1 MAQYTVQSPDGNTIV
16 IEGPEGASQA
26 DVIAKAQELYKG
38 PQASVS
44 VSQPSAPVVQPPV
57 MLPPENPVWQSTGGG
72 AAMGRPRFIDR
83 TNIQPEPRPLESA
96 LAGVTKS
103 VIDPVVGAAQLA
115 TGGNLGT
122 SEFAQNLAQ
131 QAKPYE
137 EANPASYVGG
147 RIGGAVLPGVGM
159 AKSIGMIPSFARA
172 NALPAGA
179 GLGSNIAQGL
189 TFGATSG
196 ALTPEETGK
205 TGGDLYAEQ
214 LRKAT
219 VDAAIGGAIPVAGK
233 ALSVGNKALGL
244 NIGTKFA
251 NAPSAQEL
259 ADESKRLFTQAK
271 QSGVELNTKEFTST
285 MKTIGNDLRQEGYDP
300 DLYPKVAVALK
311 QLQSKTPKDFA
322 ELSTLRKFIQGAQ
335 KSTDEQEKRLGSILK
350 TEFDNY
356 VATIPETSIVGGSK
370 EGLTAWKQARDTYS
384 KMSKAEVFD
393 DMLANAQLDKSKFSM
408 SGIENSLSQQL
419 RQLAKSDRKMRLFT
433 ATEQQAIRDAA
444 EGSNVQNV
452 LRFFGKFAPTSTVG
466 AITPLLVTA
475 ANPIVGT
482 TLAAGALGSRAAA
495 TQIRKASVNKLAAMM
510 RAGAAPEV
518 INQQRMTPEQQRMA
532 RLLMTQMLGTAT
544 NQQGD

>member
-26 DVIAKAQELYKG
+26 DVIAKAQELYKS
-38 PQASVS
+38 PQASVN
-44 VSQPSAPVVQPPV
+44 VSQPSAPVVQT
-57 MLPPENPVWQSTGGG
+57 PENPVWESTGGG
-72 AAMGRPRFIDR
+72 AAMGRPRFTNR
-83 TNIQPEPRPLESA
+83 TNIQPEPRPLESV
-96 LAGVTKS
+96 LAGATKS
-103 VIDPVVGAAQLA
+103 FIDPVVAATQLA

-122 SEFAQNLAQ
+122 SQFAQNLAQ
-131 QAKPYE
+131 QTKPYE
-137 EANPASYVGG
+137 EANPEAYIGG
-147 RIGGAVLPGVGM
+147 RIGGAVLP
-159 AKSIGMIPSFARA
+159 S
-172 NALPAGA
+172 GA
-179 GLGSNIAQGL
+179 SLGSNIAQGVA
-189 TFGATSG
+189 FGATSG

-205 TGGDLYAEQ
+205 TNADLYAEQ
-214 LRKAT
+214 LRKSAI
-219 VDAAIGGAIPVAGK
+219 DASIGGAIPVAGK
-233 ALSVGNKALGL
+233 AISMTNKGLGL
-244 NIGTKFA
+244 NIGSKFA

-271 QSGVELNTKEFTST
+271 ESGVELNTKQFTST

-356 VATIPETSIVGGSK
+356 VATIPESSIVGGSK

-475 ANPIVGT
+475 ANPVVGT

-518 INQQRMTPEQQRMA
+518 INQQRMTPDQQRMA
-532 RLLMTQMLGTAT
+532 RLLMTQALGTAT